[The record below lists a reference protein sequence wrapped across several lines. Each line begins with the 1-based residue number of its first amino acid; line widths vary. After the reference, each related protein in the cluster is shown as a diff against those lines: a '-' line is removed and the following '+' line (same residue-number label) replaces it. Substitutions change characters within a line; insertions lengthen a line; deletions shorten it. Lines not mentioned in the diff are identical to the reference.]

1 MCRHF
6 IVFSKAILVMV
17 VLFMASGCSDSNKL
31 KFEGALRGPVVLA
44 GSSDTMNLEQRMQH
58 YKVSNVSLAIVSG
71 TSVDVAKAYG
81 DNVDHNTLFQAGSIS
96 KTLNAFG
103 ILTLV
108 NQGKVSLDVD
118 VNQYLKNWK
127 IKHNEYYKEAD
138 KITLRQILS
147 HSAGFSVPGFPGYE
161 INKKLPSTL
170 EVLNGTHDVANTKPV
185 EVIYNPGEK
194 FQYSGGGTTVSQL
207 VLEDVTGEDYADW
220 MQKNVLEPL
229 GMRDSTFKQPLPLEL
244 QSKATQGHDAEGNVI
259 AGKYHVYPEKAAAG
273 LWTTPSDLAK
283 FVVAMFNIAE
293 GSHDYPISKNLQDEM
308 FNKQI
313 RGEGFF
319 SKWYSG
325 LGVFLEGDGN
335 NLSFS
340 HDGRN
345 EGFISRIVAYPK
357 LKKAFIIMI
366 NQDTAFDLQNEISNG
381 IADTYNLPGFEKI
394 TKKSIKYSESDYP
407 NIQGYYKN
415 SEYGLKI
422 ISKDKTLYLRD
433 DNFKSEKRLYK
444 GANKR
449 FFVLEE
455 NLEIE
460 YLPERN
466 EIKIHFPG
474 TTDEIDTLIKSVGNE
489 NG

>member
-1 MCRHF
+1 MIQLIRNLLCL
-6 IVFSKAILVMV
+6 ILPI
-17 VLFMASGCSDSNKL
+17 FMAVYMFNSTLEN
-31 KFEGALRGPVVLA
+31 KFEDTLRGSVLLA
-44 GSSDTMNLEQRMQH
+44 DSSDTMNLEQRMQH

-71 TSVDVAKAYG
+71 TSVDVVKAYG
-81 DNVDHNTLFQAGSIS
+81 EKVDHNTIFQAGSLS

-103 ILTLV
+103 ILALV
-108 NQGKVSLDVD
+108 NQGIVSLDVD

-127 IKHNEYYKEAD
+127 IKHNEYYKETD

-170 EVLNGTHDVANTKPV
+170 EVLNGIHDVVNTKPV
-185 EVIYNPGEK
+185 EVIYKPGEK

-229 GMRDSTFKQPLPLEL
+229 GMRDSTFKQPLPVEL
-244 QSKATQGHDAEGNVI
+244 QSRATQGYDTKGNVI
-259 AGKYHVYPEKAAAG
+259 VGRYHVYPEKAAAG

-283 FVVAMFNIAE
+283 FVVAMFNIAD

-308 FNKQI
+308 LNRQI

-319 SKWYSG
+319 SKKYSG

-340 HDGRN
+340 HDGGN
-345 EGFISRIVAYPK
+345 EGFICRMVAYPK

-366 NQDTAFDLQNEISNG
+366 NQDFAFDLRNEISNG

-394 TKKSIKYSESDYP
+394 TKKSIKYSVSDYP
-407 NIQGYYKN
+407 NIQGDYRN
-415 SEYGLKI
+415 SEYDLKI

-433 DNFKSEKRLYK
+433 YNFKSEKRLYK

-460 YLPERN
+460 YLPKRN
-466 EIKIHFPG
+466 EIKVHFPG
-474 TTDEIDTLIKSVGNE
+474 TTDEIATLIKSVGND
-489 NG
+489 N

>member
-1 MCRHF
+1 M
-6 IVFSKAILVMV
+6 LVTV
-17 VLFMASGCSDSNKL
+17 GLFMASGCSDSNEN

-44 GSSDTMNLEQRMQH
+44 GSSNTMNLEQRMQH

-71 TSVDVAKAYG
+71 SSVDVVKAYG
-81 DNVDHNTLFQAGSIS
+81 DNVDHNPLFQAGSIR

-127 IKHNEYYKEAD
+127 IKHNEYDKETD

-170 EVLNGTHDVANTKPV
+170 EVLNGTPDVVNTKPV

-207 VLEDVTGEDYADW
+207 VLEDVTGEYYADW

-229 GMRDSTFKQPLPLEL
+229 GMRDSTFKQPLPSEL
-244 QSKATQGHDAEGNVI
+244 QSKATEGHDAEGNAI
-259 AGKYHVYPEKAAAG
+259 AEKYHVYPEKAAAG

-283 FVVAMFNIAE
+283 FVIAMFNIAD

-308 FNKQI
+308 LNKQI
-313 RGEGFF
+313 KGEGYF

-325 LGVFLEGDGN
+325 LGAFLEGDGN
-335 NLSFS
+335 NFSFG
-340 HDGRN
+340 HEGRN
-345 EGFISRIVAYPK
+345 KGFIARMVAYPK
-357 LKKAFIIMI
+357 QKK
-366 NQDTAFDLQNEISNG
+366 LLS
-381 IADTYNLPGFEKI
+381 L
-394 TKKSIKYSESDYP
+394 
-407 NIQGYYKN
+407 
-415 SEYGLKI
+415 
-422 ISKDKTLYLRD
+422 
-433 DNFKSEKRLYK
+433 
-444 GANKR
+444 
-449 FFVLEE
+449 
-455 NLEIE
+455 
-460 YLPERN
+460 
-466 EIKIHFPG
+466 
-474 TTDEIDTLIKSVGNE
+474 
-489 NG
+489 